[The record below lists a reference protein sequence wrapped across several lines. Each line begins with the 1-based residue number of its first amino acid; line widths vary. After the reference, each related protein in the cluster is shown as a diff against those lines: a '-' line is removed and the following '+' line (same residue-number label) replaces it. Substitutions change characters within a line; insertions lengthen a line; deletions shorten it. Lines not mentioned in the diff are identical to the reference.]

1 MTVSDFGLSRRYTI
15 RGLTALT
22 FQIYEKHNNFGDS
35 SCAGCC
41 CLNRQFIFYCTTV
54 QLHTYRKMGAVA
66 VVIFWTE
73 AVDMTESTEQ

>member
-1 MTVSDFGLSRRYTI
+1 MTVSDFGLSRRYMI
-15 RGLTALT
+15 LGLTAFT

-41 CLNRQFIFYCTTV
+41 FLDRQFIFFSSTV
-54 QLHTYRKMGAVA
+54 HTYRKMGAVA

-73 AVDMTESTEQ
+73 AVDMT